1 MSKNTKPHD
10 STDLLAVI
18 RQIWEGERDED
29 ALCASLDL
37 EDLMVVMAIVA
48 GIANLSTL
56 LPP

>member
-18 RQIWEGERDED
+18 RQIWEGERDEN

-56 LPP
+56 LP